1 MFGALAK
8 NSHLAWVRDT
18 PPAAHGRGL
27 NFAEGQ
33 QVCVENGFGFFAF
46 LTVYLAEADHGAQG
60 LGVVAHGLRFL
71 VDVLDLAADLF
82 LLFLELAICFADS
95 NMLILPIFSADWVSA
110 GLNNDT
116 LESLDPLTHLLV

>member
-1 MFGALAK
+1 MQSFGVNK
-8 NSHLAWVRDT
+8 D
-18 PPAAHGRGL
+18 
-27 NFAEGQ
+27 
-33 QVCVENGFGFFAF
+33 CV
-46 LTVYLAEADHGAQG
+46 D
-60 LGVVAHGLRFL
+60 
-71 VDVLDLAADLF
+71 F